1 MSAEGID
8 AHDLAI
14 AVNQLTTGGGT
25 LPSTD
30 IYASLLQCAF
40 GSTFDL
46 ILLLDI

>member
-8 AHDLAI
+8 ALDLAI

-30 IYASLLQCAF
+30 IYASLLQ
-40 GSTFDL
+40 
-46 ILLLDI
+46 